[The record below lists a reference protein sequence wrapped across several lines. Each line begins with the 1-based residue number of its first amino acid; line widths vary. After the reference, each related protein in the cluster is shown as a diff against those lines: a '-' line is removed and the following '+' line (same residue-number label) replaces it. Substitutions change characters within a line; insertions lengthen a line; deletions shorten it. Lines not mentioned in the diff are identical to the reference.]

1 MDNSNNS
8 TLKKSI
14 QALHFGKKLSRMT
27 LIHAAVQIMQL
38 LLNGHPKAMNVK
50 KPTISRYAA
59 SLIGY
64 HRGLLLSKP
73 KSIITNFPKL
83 DDFINSFVNK
93 IFLKN
98 GKIQNIEFFH
108 QLFGTEL
115 IEDRVSLQNV
125 KNNPSPSVLLQFAIQ
140 KNPISGFQKKTNL
153 NKLKKMSI
161 NKIKL
166 LLTPTGKFNPKLG
179 SLNQAR
185 AQQHAITLTK
195 KFAKTID
202 ASKRM
207 ALATLIE
214 QLQITENLNKN
225 LLKNIRKHSS

>member
-8 TLKKSI
+8 ALKKSI
-14 QALHFGKKLSRMT
+14 EALDFGNKLSRMT
-27 LIHAAVQIMQL
+27 LIDAAVQIMQS

-50 KPTISRYAA
+50 KRTISRYAA

-64 HRGLLLSKP
+64 YRGLFLKPRSK
-73 KSIITNFPKL
+73 ITNFPKL
-83 DDFINSFVNK
+83 DDFINSFVKK
-93 IFLKN
+93 IFFKN
-98 GKIQNIEFFH
+98 RQIQNIEFFH

-115 IEDRVSLQNV
+115 IEDRVSLQTI
-125 KNNPSPSVLLQFAIQ
+125 KNDPSPSVVLQFAIQ
-140 KNPISGFQKKTNL
+140 KKPISAFQTKNNL
-153 NKLKKMSI
+153 NELQKMSI

-225 LLKNIRKHSS
+225 LLKNIRTHSS